1 MNRILVLGKDGML
14 GTMVSKYFTSLN
26 EYEVYLTSRRD
37 DLTVFNDNVR
47 KFDVSKDPLEILINE
62 VNPDFLI
69 NCIGIIKPEINE
81 DNKESIEKAI
91 NINTYFPLKISQLA
105 KNKNFKYIQ
114 IGTDCVFS
122 GGVGDYLEDASQDAN
137 DIYGKTKIGG
147 ETEHADKY
155 ILRGS
160 IVGPESGDGK
170 SLLNWFLSQSSNKVN
185 GFSDHMWNGI
195 TTLNFAK
202 IVDGMIKNNNFNFHT
217 QHVVPKDEVSKYD
230 LLIYFKKYFDVDV
243 IIEKSNSSNSVNR
256 SLKTNNQD
264 ENIKLWKD
272 AGYSSVPSIEENIKE
287 LSESHLTKGILNNI

>member
-62 VNPDFLI
+62 INPDFLI

-91 NINTYFPLKISQLA
+91 NINTYFPLKISHLA

-217 QHVVPKDEVSKYD
+217 QHVVPKDEISKYD
-230 LLIYFKKYFDVDV
+230 LLIYFKKYFEVDV

-287 LSESHLTKGILNNI
+287 LSESHLTKGILNNT

>member
-62 VNPDFLI
+62 INPDFLI

-170 SLLNWFLSQSSNKVN
+170 SLLNWFLSQNLNKVN

-287 LSESHLTKGILNNI
+287 LSESPLTKGILNNI

>member
-62 VNPDFLI
+62 INPDFLI

-202 IVDGMIKNNNFNFHT
+202 IVDGMIRNNNFNFHT
-217 QHVVPKDEVSKYD
+217 QHIVPKDEVSKYD

-287 LSESHLTKGILNNI
+287 LSESPLTKGILNNI

>member
-230 LLIYFKKYFDVDV
+230 LLIYFKKYFEVDV

>member
-1 MNRILVLGKDGML
+1 MNKILVLGKDGML

-37 DLTVFNDNVR
+37 DFTVFNDNVR

-62 VNPDFLI
+62 INPDFLI

-91 NINTYFPLKISQLA
+91 NINTYFPLEISQLS
-105 KNKNFKYIQ
+105 KNMNFKYIQ

-122 GGVGDYLEDASQDAN
+122 GEVGDYLEDASQDAN

-170 SLLNWFLSQSSNKVN
+170 SLLNWFLSQNSNKVN

-202 IVDGMIKNNNFNFHT
+202 IVHGMIKNNNFNIHT

-230 LLIYFKKYFDVDV
+230 LLIYFKKYFEVDV

>member
-47 KFDVSKDPLEILINE
+47 KFDVTKDSLEILINE
-62 VNPDFLI
+62 INPDFLI

-122 GGVGDYLEDASQDAN
+122 GVVGDYLEDASQDAN

-256 SLKTNNQD
+256 SLKTNNKD

>member
-14 GTMVSKYFTSLN
+14 GTMVSKYFISLN

-62 VNPDFLI
+62 INPDFLI

-217 QHVVPKDEVSKYD
+217 QHVVPKDEISKYD
-230 LLIYFKKYFDVDV
+230 LLIYFKKYFEVDV

-287 LSESHLTKGILNNI
+287 LSESHLTKGILNNT

>member
-37 DLTVFNDNVR
+37 DFTVFNDNVR
-47 KFDVSKDPLEILINE
+47 KFDVSKDSLEILINE

-91 NINTYFPLKISQLA
+91 NINTYFPLEISQLA

-170 SLLNWFLSQSSNKVN
+170 SLLNWFLSQNSNKVN

-202 IVDGMIKNNNFNFHT
+202 IVHGMIKNNNFNIHT

-264 ENIKLWKD
+264 ENIKLWED

>member
-26 EYEVYLTSRRD
+26 EYEVYFTSRRD
-37 DLTVFNDNVR
+37 DSTVFNDNVR

-62 VNPDFLI
+62 INPDFLI

-122 GGVGDYLEDASQDAN
+122 GEVGDYLEDASQDAN

-170 SLLNWFLSQSSNKVN
+170 SLLNWFLSQNSNKVN

-202 IVDGMIKNNNFNFHT
+202 IVHGMIKNNNFNIHT

>member
-62 VNPDFLI
+62 INPDFLI

-230 LLIYFKKYFDVDV
+230 LLIYFKKYFEVDV

-287 LSESHLTKGILNNI
+287 LSESHLTKGILNNT

>member
-37 DLTVFNDNVR
+37 DFTVFNDNVR

-62 VNPDFLI
+62 INPDFLI

-91 NINTYFPLKISQLA
+91 NINTYFPLEISQLS
-105 KNKNFKYIQ
+105 KNMNFKYIQ

-122 GGVGDYLEDASQDAN
+122 GEVGDYLEDASQDAN

-170 SLLNWFLSQSSNKVN
+170 SLLNWFLSQNSNKVN

-202 IVDGMIKNNNFNFHT
+202 IVHGMIKNNNFNIHT

-287 LSESHLTKGILNNI
+287 LSESNLTKGILNNI

>member
-26 EYEVYLTSRRD
+26 EYEVYFTSRRD
-37 DLTVFNDNVR
+37 DSTVFNDNVR

-62 VNPDFLI
+62 INPDFLI

-91 NINTYFPLKISQLA
+91 NINTYFPLEISQLS
-105 KNKNFKYIQ
+105 KNMNFKYIQ

-122 GGVGDYLEDASQDAN
+122 GEVGDYLEDASQDAN

-170 SLLNWFLSQSSNKVN
+170 SLLNWFLSQNSNKVN

-202 IVDGMIKNNNFNFHT
+202 IVHGMIKNNNFNIHT

-287 LSESHLTKGILNNI
+287 LSESDLTKGILNNI

>member
-1 MNRILVLGKDGML
+1 M
-14 GTMVSKYFTSLN
+14 
-26 EYEVYLTSRRD
+26 
-37 DLTVFNDNVR
+37 
-47 KFDVSKDPLEILINE
+47 
-62 VNPDFLI
+62 
-69 NCIGIIKPEINE
+69 
-81 DNKESIEKAI
+81 
-91 NINTYFPLKISQLA
+91 KISQLA

-264 ENIKLWKD
+264 KNIKLWKD

>member
-62 VNPDFLI
+62 INPDFLI

-122 GGVGDYLEDASQDAN
+122 GVVGDYLEDASQDAN

-202 IVDGMIKNNNFNFHT
+202 IVDGMIRNNNFNFHT

-230 LLIYFKKYFDVDV
+230 LLIYFKKYFEVDV

-287 LSESHLTKGILNNI
+287 LSESHLTKGILNNT

>member
-62 VNPDFLI
+62 INPDFLI

-81 DNKESIEKAI
+81 ENKESIEKAI

-170 SLLNWFLSQSSNKVN
+170 SLLNWFLSQNLNKVN

-202 IVDGMIKNNNFNFHT
+202 IVDGMIKNNNFNIHT

-230 LLIYFKKYFDVDV
+230 LLIYFKKYFEVDV

-256 SLKTNNQD
+256 SLKTNNKD

-287 LSESHLTKGILNNI
+287 LSESHLTKGILNNR

>member
-37 DLTVFNDNVR
+37 DRTVFNDNVR

-62 VNPDFLI
+62 INPDFLI

-81 DNKESIEKAI
+81 ENKESIEKAI

-122 GGVGDYLEDASQDAN
+122 GVVGDYLEDASQDAN

-170 SLLNWFLSQSSNKVN
+170 SLLNWFLSQNLNKVN

-230 LLIYFKKYFDVDV
+230 LLIYFKKYFEVDV

-287 LSESHLTKGILNNI
+287 LSESPLTKGILNNI

>member
-62 VNPDFLI
+62 INPDFLI

-122 GGVGDYLEDASQDAN
+122 GLVGDYLEDAFQDAN

-170 SLLNWFLSQSSNKVN
+170 SLLNWFLDQNSNKVN

-256 SLKTNNQD
+256 SLKTNNKD

-287 LSESHLTKGILNNI
+287 LSESPLTKGILNNI

>member
-170 SLLNWFLSQSSNKVN
+170 SLLNWFLSQNLNKVN

-264 ENIKLWKD
+264 KNIKLWKD

>member
-69 NCIGIIKPEINE
+69 NCIGVIKPEIEE
-81 DNKESIEKAI
+81 DNKESVETAI
-91 NINTYFPLKISQLA
+91 DINTYLPLKISRLA
-105 KNKNFKYIQ
+105 ESKNFKYIQ

-122 GGVGDYLEDASQDAN
+122 GEVGGYFENSFQDAK

-147 ETEHADKY
+147 EAEHSEKY
-155 ILRGS
+155 LLRGS
-160 IVGPESGDGK
+160 IVGPESGEGK
-170 SLLNWFLSQSSNKVN
+170 SLLNWFLSQNLNKVN

-202 IVDGMIKNNNFNFHT
+202 IVDGIIKNNNFNFHT

-264 ENIKLWKD
+264 KNIKLWKD

>member
-37 DLTVFNDNVR
+37 DFTVFNDKVR

-62 VNPDFLI
+62 INPDFLI

-91 NINTYFPLKISQLA
+91 NINTYFPLEISQLS
-105 KNKNFKYIQ
+105 KNMNFKYIQ

-122 GGVGDYLEDASQDAN
+122 GEVGDYLEDASQDAN

-170 SLLNWFLSQSSNKVN
+170 SLLNWFLSQNSNKVN

-202 IVDGMIKNNNFNFHT
+202 IVHGMIKNNNFNIHT

>member
-114 IGTDCVFS
+114 VGTDCVFS

-202 IVDGMIKNNNFNFHT
+202 IVDGIIKNNNFNFHT

-264 ENIKLWKD
+264 KNIKLWKD

>member
-62 VNPDFLI
+62 INPDFLI

-230 LLIYFKKYFDVDV
+230 LLIYFKKYFEVDV

-287 LSESHLTKGILNNI
+287 LSESPLTKGILNNI

>member
-37 DLTVFNDNVR
+37 DFTVFNDNVR

-62 VNPDFLI
+62 INPDFLI

-91 NINTYFPLKISQLA
+91 NINTYFPLEISQLS
-105 KNKNFKYIQ
+105 KNMNFKYIQ

-122 GGVGDYLEDASQDAN
+122 GEVGDYLEDASQDAN

-170 SLLNWFLSQSSNKVN
+170 SLLNWFLSQNSNKVN

-202 IVDGMIKNNNFNFHT
+202 IVHGMIKNNNFNIHT

>member
-1 MNRILVLGKDGML
+1 MNKILVLGKDGML

-37 DLTVFNDNVR
+37 DFTVFNDNVR
-47 KFDVSKDPLEILINE
+47 KFDVSKDSLEILINE
-62 VNPDFLI
+62 INPEFLI

-91 NINTYFPLKISQLA
+91 NINTYFPLEISQLS
-105 KNKNFKYIQ
+105 KNMNFKYIQ

-122 GGVGDYLEDASQDAN
+122 GEVGDYLEDASQDAN

-170 SLLNWFLSQSSNKVN
+170 SLLNWFLSQNSNKVN

-202 IVDGMIKNNNFNFHT
+202 IVDGMIKNNNFNIHT

-264 ENIKLWKD
+264 ENIKLWED

>member
-62 VNPDFLI
+62 INPDFLI

-264 ENIKLWKD
+264 KNIKLWKD

-287 LSESHLTKGILNNI
+287 LSESPLTKGILNNI

>member
-62 VNPDFLI
+62 INPDFLI

-122 GGVGDYLEDASQDAN
+122 GVVGDYLEDASQDAN

-170 SLLNWFLSQSSNKVN
+170 SLLNWFLSQNSNKVN

-202 IVDGMIKNNNFNFHT
+202 IVDGMIRNNNFNFHT

-230 LLIYFKKYFDVDV
+230 LLIYFKKYFEVDV

-287 LSESHLTKGILNNI
+287 LSESPLTKGILNNI